1 VNYRKA
7 AIMGSEKLC
16 LRWNEF
22 ESTISGALQD
32 IRNEKEFFDVTLACE
47 DSQLDALKVI
57 LSACSPFFRSILRRN
72 PHNHPLLYLKGVK
85 YNELLSILNFMYLGE
100 ANVSPEELNSFLAMA
115 EELKVEG
122 LTQKGKGAEPTKS
135 GEKKPPERVPA
146 PAVRR
151 PPAPPQPVQEEEPE
165 IEEVT
170 PVVAAVKAVPA
181 VVASQAEYQQ
191 TDAMAVSEERYEEK
205 YEHGYEGYDVIDAI
219 ESKMWKN
226 SEGLWECSECSYS
239 SRKTTNMRNHIEVKH
254 VHTPGYYCL
263 TCSLLFRTKNS
274 LNVHKSKFKH

>member
-47 DSQLDALKVI
+47 DSQLDALESHSLRL
-57 LSACSPFFRSILRRN
+57 LSFLSEYTSAQSSQPPSFI
-72 PHNHPLLYLKGVK
+72 PKGVK
-85 YNELLSILNFMYLGE
+85 NNDLLSILNFMYLGE

-122 LTQKGKGAEPTKS
+122 LGGEPTKS